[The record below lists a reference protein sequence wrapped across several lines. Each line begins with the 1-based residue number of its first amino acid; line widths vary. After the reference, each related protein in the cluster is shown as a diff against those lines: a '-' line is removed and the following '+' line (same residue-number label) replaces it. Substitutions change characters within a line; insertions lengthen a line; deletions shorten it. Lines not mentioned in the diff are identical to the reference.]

1 MDLGWYF
8 DLINYT
14 DEKQHIT
21 QSNALDDA
29 GL

>member
-1 MDLGWYF
+1 MDLEFYL

-14 DEKQHIT
+14 DEKNHIT

>member
-14 DEKQHIT
+14 NDKEQIT